1 MTTPNTTASGAANA
15 GLHALADRIE
25 EAQGRAICISVES
38 ADYLREALAAS
49 APVAPVAPVAP
60 AVGNSG
66 FDYKTA
72 ADLLNG
78 KTVRDEAIRKFVA
91 ASRWAHDDSAGLRAT
106 LISARGELASRE
118 AEIALLKKTLMDAE
132 PAPQP
137 AAPQGDGDM
146 LRAHAEGR
154 VTHINNGLCPD
165 IIEGHDTRDPECPV
179 CQALL
184 ENHAALPAPPQGA
197 AKGAT

>member
-1 MTTPNTTASGAANA
+1 MQADTPR
-15 GLHALADRIE
+15 H
-25 EAQGRAICISVES
+25 
-38 ADYLREALAAS
+38 
-49 APVAPVAPVAP
+49 P
-60 AVGNSG
+60 G
-66 FDYKTA
+66 FF
-72 ADLLNG
+72 DL
-78 KTVRDEAIRKFVA
+78 
-91 ASRWAHDDSAGLRAT
+91 
-106 LISARGELASRE
+106 
-118 AEIALLKKTLMDAE
+118 

-184 ENHAALPAPPQGA
+184 ENHVALPAPPQGA
-197 AKGAT
+197 AKGDGNG

>member
-1 MTTPNTTASGAANA
+1 MTPTQHTPSAPDPEALRLANILAQKIPSIQCLLRAAAELRRQHN
-15 GLHALADRIE
+15 RIE
-25 EAQGRAICISVES
+25 ALQAELEAVGAGGVQ
-38 ADYLREALAAS
+38 ALAAC
-49 APVAPVAPVAP
+49 APVAPTVEGAIAQL
-60 AVGNSG
+60 
-66 FDYKTA
+66 KTA
-72 ADLLNG
+72 L
-78 KTVRDEAIRKFVA
+78 RDSKGWAKNYSDALIRDAIDRV
-91 ASRWAHDDSAGLRAT
+91 
-106 LISARGELASRE
+106 
-118 AEIALLKKTLMDAE
+118 E

-137 AAPQGDGDM
+137 AAPQGNGDM

-197 AKGAT
+197 AKGGGNG

>member
-1 MTTPNTTASGAANA
+1 MTTTPNTTASGAADALRAVFRSLLPDLPDTNPFTLFEA
-15 GLHALADRIE
+15 GVRH
-25 EAQGRAICISVES
+25 
-38 ADYLREALAAS
+38 ALAAS
-49 APVAPVAPVAP
+49 APVAP
-60 AVGNSG
+60 
-66 FDYKTA
+66 
-72 ADLLNG
+72 
-78 KTVRDEAIRKFVA
+78 
-91 ASRWAHDDSAGLRAT
+91 
-106 LISARGELASRE
+106 
-118 AEIALLKKTLMDAE
+118 
-132 PAPQP
+132 APQS

>member
-1 MTTPNTTASGAANA
+1 MQADTPR
-15 GLHALADRIE
+15 H
-25 EAQGRAICISVES
+25 
-38 ADYLREALAAS
+38 
-49 APVAPVAPVAP
+49 P
-60 AVGNSG
+60 G
-66 FDYKTA
+66 FF
-72 ADLLNG
+72 DL
-78 KTVRDEAIRKFVA
+78 
-91 ASRWAHDDSAGLRAT
+91 
-106 LISARGELASRE
+106 
-118 AEIALLKKTLMDAE
+118 

-184 ENHAALPAPPQGA
+184 ENHVALPAPPQGA
-197 AKGAT
+197 AKGANDAASS

>member
-1 MTTPNTTASGAANA
+1 MTTQHTTASGAANA

-49 APVAPVAPVAP
+49 APVA
-60 AVGNSG
+60 
-66 FDYKTA
+66 
-72 ADLLNG
+72 
-78 KTVRDEAIRKFVA
+78 
-91 ASRWAHDDSAGLRAT
+91 
-106 LISARGELASRE
+106 
-118 AEIALLKKTLMDAE
+118 

-184 ENHAALPAPPQGA
+184 ENHAAPPAPPQGA

>member
-1 MTTPNTTASGAANA
+1 MTPKKHVTSHANFYRVCEWVTT
-15 GLHALADRIE
+15 
-25 EAQGRAICISVES
+25 
-38 ADYLREALAAS
+38 
-49 APVAPVAPVAP
+49 
-60 AVGNSG
+60 
-66 FDYKTA
+66 T
-72 ADLLNG
+72 DLT
-78 KTVRDEAIRKFVA
+78 KIHSFDEAAIDRV
-91 ASRWAHDDSAGLRAT
+91 
-106 LISARGELASRE
+106 
-118 AEIALLKKTLMDAE
+118 E

-184 ENHAALPAPPQGA
+184 ENHVALPAPPQGA
-197 AKGAT
+197 AKGANDAASS